1 MKAIKFKILAGLL
14 FLASMA
20 FSANLTTADGVPVPD
35 SILLT
40 ENNHVLLR
48 GEVSEESIAKAIKDF
63 SRILTKRKQASSHL
77 YLVLDTPGGS
87 VTDGYRLYEFLKSYP
102 NIHTITLTSYSMG
115 AVLVELIDGQRLIVS
130 TGTLMFH
137 RMRATIPS
145 YYTTEQLQSRT
156 RYYESLEQFAKDRI
170 TERVGISMAELDKLL
185 NEELWL
191 TGKQAID
198 RKYADKIVSI
208 KCDEVLLKKKETQII
223 QPLPFL
229 PPMEVEVSACP
240 LL

>member
-1 MKAIKFKILAGLL
+1 MKAIKFKILGGLL

-35 SILLT
+35 SIVLT

-48 GEVSEESIAKAIKDF
+48 GDVDDESIAKAIKDF
-63 SRILTKRKQASSHL
+63 SRILAKRKSASTHL

-87 VTDGYRLYEFLKSYP
+87 VIDGYRLYEFVKSYS
-102 NIHTITLTSYSMG
+102 NIHTITLNSFSMG
-115 AVLVELIDGQRLIVS
+115 AVLVELIDGQRLITS
-130 TGTLMFH
+130 TGTIMFH
-137 RMRATIPS
+137 RMRAGIPGYS
-145 YYTTEQLQSRT
+145 TTEQLHSRT
-156 RYYESLEQFAKDRI
+156 RYYESLERVAEDRI
-170 TERVGISMAELDKLL
+170 CERVGVCGQELKNLL

-191 TGKQAID
+191 TGKQAVE
-198 RKYADKIVSI
+198 RKYVDKIVSL
-208 KCDEVLLKKKETQII
+208 KCDEALLKKKEIQVV